1 MVGFTKMYSLRFK
14 HIIAFF
20 LLATSLTLISWS
32 MGAII
37 FTKNDTIVDDN
48 YKGEY
53 IKVKHYKAYNK
64 DSVYEYYYKPKEFTV
79 KVVGKSKK
87 YILFFKGEELV
98 AKGDKNKIRKIKNG
112 QTIKVIEYFYPYH
125 EYKIK

>member
-1 MVGFTKMYSLRFK
+1 MVEFTKMYSLRFK

-20 LLATSLTLISWS
+20 SLATSLTLISWS

-64 DSVYEYYYKPKEFTV
+64 DSVYEYYYKPKELTV
-79 KVVGKSKK
+79 EIIGKHKSRI
-87 YILFFKGEELV
+87 YFLRGEKL
-98 AKGDKNKIRKIKNG
+98 AAHGDRDKIRNLKEG
-112 QTIKVIEYFYPYH
+112 QKIKVIEYFYPSH
-125 EYKIK
+125 EFKIK

>member
-37 FTKNDTIVDDN
+37 ITKNDTIVDDN

>member
-1 MVGFTKMYSLRFK
+1 MVGFTKIYSLRFK

-48 YKGEY
+48 YKGKY
-53 IKVKHYKAYNK
+53 LKVKHYKAYNK

-87 YILFFKGEELV
+87 HILFFKEEELA